1 MRILLLCLLLALL
14 PTTAFAQEAPVGS
27 WITIDDNTGKP
38 KSVIDIY
45 KSSDGTLAG
54 RVVEVLQSDRGP
66 NPVCERCRGDRKNQ
80 PVEGMVILWGMKRA
94 GDSWEAG
101 RILDPSSGSIYSARL
116 RTIEGGK
123 RLELRGFR
131 GFSLLGRTQVWVR
144 Q

>member
-14 PTTAFAQEAPVGS
+14 PIKAAAQEAPVGS
-27 WITIDDNTGKP
+27 WVTIDDSTGKP
-38 KSVIDIY
+38 KSVVEIY
-45 KSSDGTLAG
+45 QASDGTLAG

-66 NPVCERCRGDRKNQ
+66 NPVCEHCRGDRRNQ
-80 PVEGMVILWGMKRA
+80 PVEGMVILWGMKRS
-94 GDSWEAG
+94 GDSWEGG

-116 RTIEGGK
+116 RLIEDGK